1 MEIGSFIELDIRDSG
16 EYYPGNKDIARLNS
30 ARAGI
35 FHACRLYNCT
45 KVYLPY
51 YLCSVV
57 KKFLK
62 AKDIEVGF
70 YHISETFEPITF
82 RQEPGSAVVIVN
94 YFGMLS
100 RSTIESIA
108 GKFSLCARIQSGFL
122 FGYFWL
128 PSKKDRIWVR
138 CLLWGPDEE

>member
-35 FHACRLYNCT
+35 FHACRVYNCS

-62 AKDIEVGF
+62 AKDIEIGF
-70 YHISETFEPITF
+70 YHISETFEPIAF

-108 GKFSLCARIQSGFL
+108 GKFSNVERFFNKTLGTGFQ
-122 FGYFWL
+122 
-128 PSKKDRIWVR
+128 
-138 CLLWGPDEE
+138 